1 MAYQRIEKVGLLKRL
16 KDEPRRFIQVIY
28 GPRQIGKTTLVRQI
42 MAELDYP
49 SVMIAADAVPAG
61 DGVWI
66 SQQWENARI
75 RQQQQPEKPFLLV
88 IDEVQKIDNWSEQIK
103 AEWDRDTAEEKD
115 IRVVLL
121 GSSRLML
128 QQGLTESLAGRFEA
142 TYLGHWSYKEMKDA
156 FGLTAEE
163 FIWFGGYPGAIA
175 LKDDEDRWKNYI
187 RDSLL
192 ETSISK
198 DILMLTRVDKPALMK
213 RLFELGSVY
222 SGQVL
227 SYTKIMGQLA
237 DAGNTTTLANY
248 LNLLNDAGLLGGLEK
263 YSPNMVRKRSSSPKF
278 MVHNT
283 AIMSGISNE
292 SMDTLLA
299 DPKAWGRWVE
309 SGVGAHLIN
318 QSFKDKKLNVYYWR
332 EGNEEVDFV
341 LEYKKRVI
349 ALEVKSSKTGTLS
362 GMNAFS
368 KQFKPEKNLLI
379 GADGIPWQE
388 FLQMDILDL
397 YA

>member
-66 SQQWENARI
+66 SQQWENARV

-309 SGVGAHLIN
+309 SAVGAHLIN

-362 GMNAFS
+362 GMNAFA
-368 KQFKPEKNLLI
+368 KQFKPEKTLLI

-388 FLQMDILDL
+388 FLQMDVLDL

>member
-28 GPRQIGKTTLVRQI
+28 GPRQIGKTTLIRQI

-75 RQQQQPEKPFLLV
+75 RQQQQPDKPFLLV

-121 GSSRLML
+121 GSSRLLL

-175 LKDDEDRWKNYI
+175 LKEDEDRWKNYI

-292 SMDTLLA
+292 SMDTLVA

-309 SGVGAHLIN
+309 SAVGAHLIN

-362 GMNAFS
+362 GMNAFV
-368 KQFKPEKNLLI
+368 KQFKPEKSILI
-379 GADGIPWQE
+379 GADGILWQE
-388 FLQMDILDL
+388 FLQMDVLDL
-397 YA
+397 YV

>member
-142 TYLGHWSYKEMKDA
+142 TYLGHWSYKEMKVA

-309 SGVGAHLIN
+309 SAVGAHLIN

-368 KQFKPEKNLLI
+368 KQFKPEKTLLI

-388 FLQMDILDL
+388 FLQMDVLDL

>member
-16 KDEPRRFIQVIY
+16 KAEPRRFIQVIY

-42 MAELDYP
+42 MGELDYP

-75 RQQQQPEKPFLLV
+75 RQQQQPDKPFLLV

-309 SGVGAHLIN
+309 SAVGAHLIN

-362 GMNAFS
+362 GMNAFA
-368 KQFKPEKNLLI
+368 KQFKPEKSLLI
-379 GADGIPWQE
+379 GADGISWQE
-388 FLQMDILDL
+388 FLQMDVLDL